1 MSINSVEI
9 EKKIAIDNAIDP
21 KKVSAVIE
29 LAQEGSTVP
38 FIARYRKE
46 KTGGLDEVQI
56 KEIIDAHEKIQTLE
70 KRKEAIIK
78 SLVETGNHTPELE
91 KKVLDAPDMKIL
103 EDIYAPFKP
112 GRKTRADKAIKAGLE
127 PLADNAVNRNLR
139 QVEIERLAQNY
150 ICDDF
155 SDAQAVVGGVIDII
169 AQRIADVPEIRLIV
183 RDHLRSGFLVS
194 KVKRG
199 KKEEGD
205 LYRDY
210 FEHEEKVQRAAH
222 HRVMAILRGEKEG
235 FLNVSVEPFI
245 EEERLLGKIE
255 RFFFRRESDFFFKC
269 TQEAYDRL
277 LFKTIGKEV
286 ITEIKEKAIE
296 ASLEIFHRNLENILL
311 APPFGEKGIVAVDPG
326 IRTGCKCVLLDKN
339 GAFKGSKVLYLQS
352 GEREAEKIRSWIES
366 GDVEAIVCGD
376 GTFGRE
382 AVSILESTFSGIVPV
397 LAVDED
403 GASIYSASDAARE
416 EFPDLDITVRGAI
429 SIGRRFQDPL
439 AELVKIDPGSLGVG
453 QYQHDI
459 PEKMLKERLG
469 TTVEWVVNRVGVNLN
484 TASYHLLSYVSG
496 LDMGKAREIVKTRE
510 NNRFSA
516 LKELK
521 KVRGIGPK
529 AFEQCAGFLR
539 ILNGSEPLDSTMVHP
554 ESYSDIKKAVKNI
567 GSTVA
572 ELISDPS
579 LLEKKEIRELISKS
593 VLEELKKKGLD
604 PREKFQM
611 FRFSEN
617 VKNMDDLKEEMVL
630 NGIIDNITGFG
641 AFVDIG
647 IKEKGLVHIS
657 QIANE
662 FVQNPAD
669 VLNVGQK
676 VKVKVIGIDRSRK
689 RISLSMK
696 EVT

>member
-1 MSINSVEI
+1 MSLDLTQIKQKISSTIN
-9 EKKIAIDNAIDP
+9 IDMTR
-21 KKVSAVIE
+21 VSAVVE
-29 LAQEGSTVP
+29 LAQEGCTVP

-56 KEIIDAHEKIQTLE
+56 KDIIDAHEKITALE
-70 KRKEAIIK
+70 KRKEAILK

-91 KKVLDAPDMKIL
+91 KKVLEASEMKLL

-127 PLADNAVNRNLR
+127 PLAK
-139 QVEIERLAQNY
+139 LAMKRVLSENELSDQAQKY

-155 SDAQAVVGGVIDII
+155 ADVQSVIGGVIDIV
-169 AQRIADVPEIRLIV
+169 AQEIADTPEIRSIV
-183 RDHLRSGFLVS
+183 RDHLRSGFLNS

-210 FEHEEKVQRAAH
+210 FEHEEKVHRVAH

-235 FLNVSVEPFI
+235 FLNVSVEPYLDP
-245 EEERLLGKIE
+245 ERLLGKIE
-255 RFFFRRESDFFFKC
+255 RFFFRREADFYFDCVK
-269 TQEAYDRL
+269 EAYDRL

-311 APPFGEKGIVAVDPG
+311 SPPFGEKGVIAIDPG
-326 IRTGCKCVLLDKN
+326 IRTGCKSVLLDKN
-339 GAFKGSKVLYLQS
+339 GTFKGSKVLYLHSDKKDAQ
-352 GEREAEKIRSWIES
+352 KIKSWVES

-382 AVSILESTFSGIVPV
+382 SISILEEAFSGKVPV
-397 LAVDED
+397 ISVDED

-459 PEKMLKERLG
+459 PEKSLKVRLG

-484 TASYHLLSYVSG
+484 TASPHLLSYVSG
-496 LDMGKAREIVKTRE
+496 LDMGKAAEIVKTRKE
-510 NNRFSA
+510 KRFSL
-516 LKELK
+516 LKEIK
-521 KVRGIGPK
+521 KVKGIGPK

-539 ILNGSEPLDSTMVHP
+539 ILDGVEPLDSTMVHP
-554 ESYSDIKKAVKNI
+554 ESYSDIKKALKAF
-567 GSTVA
+567 GKTTD
-572 ELISDPS
+572 ELIKDVSIA
-579 LLEKKEIRELISKS
+579 ERNEFREFLSKS
-593 VLEELKKKGLD
+593 VVEELKKKGLD
-604 PREKFQM
+604 PREKFQI
-611 FRFSEN
+611 FRFSES
-617 VKNMDDLKEEMVL
+617 VKNIEDLNEEMVL
-630 NGIIDNITGFG
+630 NGIVDNITGFG

-662 FVQNPAD
+662 FIQNPAD
-669 VLNVGQK
+669 HLNVGQK
-676 VKVKVIGIDRSRK
+676 VKVKVIGIDKSRK

-696 EVT
+696 DV

>member
-1 MSINSVEI
+1 MSLENSAI
-9 EKKIAIDNAIDP
+9 IDKISKQLDIGNS
-21 KKVSAVIE
+21 KVSAVVE
-29 LAQEGSTVP
+29 LFLEGRTVP

-46 KTGGLDEVQI
+46 KTGDLDEVSI
-56 KEIIDAHEKIQTLE
+56 KNILDSYEKITALE
-70 KRKEAIIK
+70 KRKEAILK
-78 SLVETGNHTPELE
+78 SLVENGNHTPELE
-91 KKVLDAPDMKIL
+91 KKVLEAPDMKIL

-139 QVEIERLAQNY
+139 EVEIERLASNY

-155 SDAQAVVGGVIDII
+155 PDAQAVIGGVIDIV
-169 AQRIADVPEIRLIV
+169 AQRIADVPEIRSMV

-199 KKEEGD
+199 KKDEGD
-205 LYRDY
+205 TYRDY
-210 FEHEEKVQRAAH
+210 FEHEEKVERVAH

-235 FLNVSVEPFI
+235 FLNVSVEPYD
-245 EEERLLGKIE
+245 EERLLGKIE
-255 RFFFRRESDFFFKC
+255 RYYFRRESEFFQKC
-269 TQEAYDRL
+269 TEEAYDRL
-277 LFKTIGKEV
+277 LLKTIGNEV
-286 ITEIKEKAIE
+286 IGEIKEKAIE

-311 APPFGEKGIVAVDPG
+311 APPFGEKGVVAVDPG

-352 GEREAEKIRSWIES
+352 GEREAEKIRSWVES
-366 GDVEAIVCGD
+366 GEVEAIVCGD

-382 AVSILESTFSGIVPV
+382 AVSILENAFAGIVPV
-397 LAVDED
+397 LSVDED

-484 TASYHLLSYVSG
+484 TASYHLLSYISG
-496 LDMGKAREIVKTRE
+496 LDMGKAREIVKTRNE
-510 NNRFSA
+510 NRFSS
-516 LKELK
+516 LKDIK
-521 KVRGIGPK
+521 KVKGIGPK

-539 ILNGSEPLDSTMVHP
+539 ILDGVEPLDSTMVHP
-554 ESYSDIKKAVKNI
+554 ESYADIKKALKTL
-567 GSTVA
+567 GRSTKD
-572 ELISDPS
+572 LIDNVSIAQSD
-579 LLEKKEIRELISKS
+579 EFREFLPKS
-593 VLEELKKKGLD
+593 VIEELKKKGLD
-604 PREKFQM
+604 PREKFQI

-617 VKNMDDLKEEMVL
+617 VKTMDDLKEEMVL
-630 NGIIDNITGFG
+630 NGIVDNITGFG

-662 FVQNPAD
+662 FIQNPAD
-669 VLNVGQK
+669 HLNVGQK

-696 EVT
+696 EV

>member
-1 MSINSVEI
+1 MSLNSVEI
-9 EKKIAIDNAIDP
+9 EKRTAIESAIDP
-21 KKVSAVIE
+21 VKVTVVIE
-29 LAQEGSTVP
+29 LAQEGCTVP

-56 KEIIDAHEKIQTLE
+56 KLIIDVCERITLLE
-70 KRKEAIIK
+70 KRKETVIK
-78 SLVETGNHTPELE
+78 SLKETGNHTPELE
-91 KKVLDAPDMKIL
+91 KKVVEASEMKLL

-112 GRKTRADKAIKAGLE
+112 GRKTRADKAVKAGLE
-127 PLADNAVNRNLR
+127 PFAQLAMKRVLTENELSN
-139 QVEIERLAQNY
+139 LAQKY

-155 SDAQAVVGGVIDII
+155 PDVESAIGGVIDII
-169 AQRIADVPEIRLIV
+169 AQKIADTPEIRSIV
-183 RDHLRSGFLVS
+183 RDHLRSGFLIS

-199 KKEEGD
+199 KKEAGD

-210 FEHEEKVQRAAH
+210 FEYNERVERAAH

-235 FLNVSVEPFI
+235 FLNVSVEPYI
-245 EEERLLGKIE
+245 DPERLLGKIE
-255 RFFFRRESDFFFKC
+255 RFFFRQESDLYSDCVK
-269 TQEAYDRL
+269 EAYDRL
-277 LFKTIGKEV
+277 LFKTIGKDV
-286 ITEIKEKAIE
+286 ITEKKEKAIV
-296 ASLEIFHRNLENILL
+296 ASLEIFHRNLENILSS
-311 APPFGEKGIVAVDPG
+311 APFGEKGVIAVDPG
-326 IRTGCKCVLLDKN
+326 IRTGCKCALLDKN
-339 GAFKGSKVLYLQS
+339 GTFKASKVLYLHSDKKEVQ
-352 GEREAEKIRSWIES
+352 KIKSWVES

-382 AVSILESTFSGIVPV
+382 SVSILEEAFSGIVPI
-397 LAVDED
+397 LSVDED
-403 GASIYSASDAARE
+403 GASIYSASDAARD
-416 EFPDLDITVRGAI
+416 EFPDLDITVRGTI

-459 PEKMLKERLG
+459 PEKMLAERLG

-496 LDMGKAREIVKTRE
+496 FDMGKAREIVKARQIK
-510 NNRFSA
+510 RFSA
-516 LKELK
+516 LKDIK
-521 KVRGIGPK
+521 KVKGIGPK
-529 AFEQCAGFLR
+529 AFEQSAGFLR
-539 ILNGSEPLDSTMVHP
+539 ILDGSEPLDSTMVHP
-554 ESYSDIKKAVKNI
+554 ESYSDIKKAVKSI
-567 GSTVA
+567 GSSVT
-572 ELISDPS
+572 ELISDSS
-579 LLEKKEIRELISKS
+579 LLEKKELRELISKS

-604 PREKFQM
+604 PREKFQI
-611 FRFSEN
+611 FRFSES
-617 VKNMDDLKEEMVL
+617 VKNIEDLNEEMVL
-630 NGIIDNITGFG
+630 NGIVDNITGFG

-662 FVQNPAD
+662 FVSDPAD

-696 EVT
+696 EV

>member
-1 MSINSVEI
+1 MNIDKISKQLDISNS
-9 EKKIAIDNAIDP
+9 
-21 KKVSAVIE
+21 KVSAVVE
-29 LAQEGSTVP
+29 LAQEGCTVP

-56 KEIIDAHEKIQTLE
+56 KDIIDIHEKITALE
-70 KRKEAIIK
+70 KRKEAILK
-78 SLVETGNHTPELE
+78 SLVETGNYTPELE
-91 KKVLDAPDMKIL
+91 KKVVEASEMKLL

-112 GRKTRADKAIKAGLE
+112 GRKTRADKAVKAGLE
-127 PLADNAVNRNLR
+127 PFAQLAMKRVLTENELSN
-139 QVEIERLAQNY
+139 LAQKY

-155 SDAQAVVGGVIDII
+155 PDVESIIGGIIDII
-169 AQRIADVPEIRLIV
+169 AQKIADTPEIRSIV
-183 RDHLRSGFLVS
+183 RDHLRSGFLIS

-199 KKEEGD
+199 KKEAGD

-210 FEHEEKVQRAAH
+210 FEYDERVERAAH

-235 FLNVSVEPFI
+235 FLNVSVEPYI
-245 EEERLLGKIE
+245 DPQRLLEKIE
-255 RFFFRRESDFFFKC
+255 RFFFRQESELYSDCVK
-269 TQEAYDRL
+269 EAYDRL

-296 ASLEIFHRNLENILL
+296 ASLEIFHRNLENILSL
-311 APPFGEKGIVAVDPG
+311 PPFGEKGVIAVDPG
-326 IRTGCKCVLLDKN
+326 IRTGCKTVLLDKN
-339 GAFKGSKVLYLQS
+339 GAYKGSKVLYLHSDEKEAQKIKSWVDS
-352 GEREAEKIRSWIES
+352 GN
-366 GDVEAIVCGD
+366 VEAIVCGD

-382 AVSILESTFSGIVPV
+382 SISILENAFAGKIPV

-416 EFPDLDITVRGAI
+416 EFPELDITIRGAI

-439 AELVKIDPGSLGVG
+439 AELVKIDPESLGVG

-496 LDMGKAREIVKTRE
+496 LDMGKAKEIIKVRDK
-510 NNRFSA
+510 NRFGA
-516 LKELK
+516 LKNLK
-521 KVRGIGPK
+521 KVKGVGPK

-539 ILNGSEPLDSTMVHP
+539 ILDGSEPLDSTMVHP
-554 ESYSDIKKAVKNI
+554 ESYSDIKKAVKTI
-567 GSTVA
+567 GSSVA

-579 LLEKKEIRELISKS
+579 LLEKKEVKELISKS

-604 PREKFQM
+604 PREKFQI
-611 FRFSEN
+611 FRFSES

-630 NGIIDNITGFG
+630 NGIVDNITGFG

-662 FVQNPAD
+662 FIQNPAD

-696 EVT
+696 DV

>member
-1 MSINSVEI
+1 MSIENSVII
-9 EKKIAIDNAIDP
+9 EKISKQLEISDS
-21 KKVSAVIE
+21 KVSAVIE
-29 LAQEGSTVP
+29 LFQEGSTVP

-46 KTGGLDEVQI
+46 KTGGLDEVEI
-56 KEIIDAHEKIQTLE
+56 KSILDSYEKITALE
-70 KRKEAIIK
+70 KRKEAIVK
-78 SLVETGNHTPELE
+78 SLMENGNHTPELE
-91 KKVLDAPDMKIL
+91 RKVMEAPDMKIL
-103 EDIYAPFKP
+103 EDIYAPYKP

-127 PLADNAVNRNLR
+127 PLADNAVKRSLKEY
-139 QVEIERLAQNY
+139 EIERLAANY
-150 ICDDF
+150 ISDDF
-155 SDAQAVVGGVIDII
+155 ADVQSVVSGVVDII
-169 AQRIADVPEIRLIV
+169 AQRIADVPEVRSIV
-183 RDHLRSGFLVS
+183 RDNLRSGFLVS

-199 KKEEGD
+199 KKEDGD
-205 LYRDY
+205 TYRDY
-210 FEHEEKVQRAAH
+210 FEHEEKVGRAAH

-235 FLNVSVEPFI
+235 FLNVSVEPHD
-245 EEERLLGKIE
+245 EERLVGKVE
-255 RFFFRRESDFFFKC
+255 RYFFGRESDFFFKC

-286 ITEIKEKAIE
+286 TSEVKEKAVE

-339 GAFKGSKVLYLQS
+339 GVFKGSKILYLQS
-352 GEREAEKIRSWIES
+352 GEREAEKIRSWVES
-366 GDVEAIVCGD
+366 GEVEAVVCGD

-382 AVSILESTFSGIVPV
+382 AVSILESVFSGKVPV
-397 LAVDED
+397 ISVDED

-416 EFPDLDITVRGAI
+416 EFPDLDLTVRGAI

-484 TASYHLLSYVSG
+484 TASYHLLSYISG
-496 LDMGKAREIVKTRE
+496 LDMGKAREIVKARQE
-510 NNRFSA
+510 KRFSA
-516 LKELK
+516 LKEIK
-521 KVRGIGPK
+521 KVKGIGPK

-539 ILNGSEPLDSTMVHP
+539 VLDGSEPLDSTMVHP
-554 ESYSDIKKAVKNI
+554 ESYADIKKALKAV
-567 GSTVA
+567 GRTSE
-572 ELISDPS
+572 ELIKDVSIA
-579 LLEKKEIRELISKS
+579 EKVEFREFLTKS
-593 VLEELKKKGLD
+593 VVEELKKKGLD
-604 PREKFQM
+604 PREKFQI
-611 FRFSEN
+611 FRFSESI
-617 VKNMDDLKEEMVL
+617 KTMDDLKEEMIV
-630 NGIIDNITGFG
+630 NGIVDNITGFG

-662 FVQNPAD
+662 FIQNPSD
-669 VLNVGQK
+669 HLNVGQK

-689 RISLSMK
+689 RISLSMII
-696 EVT
+696 

>member
-1 MSINSVEI
+1 MSLNSVEI
-9 EKKIAIDNAIDP
+9 EKRTAVETAIDP
-21 KKVSAVIE
+21 VKVSAVVE
-29 LAQEGSTVP
+29 LAQEGCTVP

-56 KEIIDAHEKIQTLE
+56 KTIIDIHEKITALE
-70 KRKEAIIK
+70 KRKEAILK
-78 SLVETGNHTPELE
+78 SLKETGNYTPELE
-91 KKVLDAPDMKIL
+91 RKVIETSEMKIL

-112 GRKTRADKAIKAGLE
+112 GRKTRADKAINAGLS
-127 PLADNAVNRNLR
+127 PLSDLVMKSVLTEFELKTEAGK
-139 QVEIERLAQNY
+139 Y

-155 SDAQAVVGGVIDII
+155 PDVESVIGGVKDIV
-169 AQRIADVPEIRLIV
+169 ALNIADTPEIRSMV
-183 RDHLRSGFLVS
+183 RDCLRRGFLVS

-199 KKEEGD
+199 KQEEGD
-205 LYRDY
+205 VYRDY
-210 FEHEEKVQRAAH
+210 FEYDEKIQRVAH
-222 HRVMAILRGEKEG
+222 HRVMAVLRGEKEG
-235 FLNVSVEPFI
+235 FLNVSVESDI
-245 EEERLLGKIE
+245 ETQTLIEKIG
-255 RFFFRRESDFFFKC
+255 RFFFRCESDFYFDC
-269 TQEAYDRL
+269 ATEAYDRL

-296 ASLEIFHRNLENILL
+296 ASLEIFHRNLENILSS
-311 APPFGEKGIVAVDPG
+311 APFGEKGVIAVDPG

-339 GAFKGSKVLYLQS
+339 GAYKGSKVLYLHS
-352 GEREAEKIRSWIES
+352 DEKEAQKIRSWVE
-366 GDVEAIVCGD
+366 GEDVEAIVCGD

-382 AVSILESTFSGIVPV
+382 SVSILENAFSGKIPV
-397 LAVDED
+397 LSVDED
-403 GASIYSASDAARE
+403 GASIYSASAAARD
-416 EFPDLDITVRGAI
+416 EFPELDITVRGAI

-439 AELVKIDPGSLGVG
+439 AELVKIDPESLGVG

-459 PEKMLKERLG
+459 PEKMLKERLK

-521 KVRGIGPK
+521 KVKGIGPK

-539 ILNGSEPLDSTMVHP
+539 ILNGVEPLDSTMVHP
-554 ESYSDIKKAVKNI
+554 ESYSDIKKAVKSI
-567 GSTVA
+567 GSTVT
-572 ELISDPS
+572 ELISDAS
-579 LLEKKEIRELISKS
+579 LLERKEIKELISKS

-604 PREKFQM
+604 PREKFQI

-617 VKNMDDLKEEMVL
+617 VKSMDDLKEEMVL

-657 QIANE
+657 HIANE
-662 FVQNPAD
+662 FIKNPAD

-676 VKVKVIGIDRSRK
+676 VKVKVIGIDKSRK

-696 EVT
+696 EV